1 MGFEFHLL
9 LERSRLV
16 RSAFVETIAKQFE
29 EVTDP
34 RANRGHNFPLIE
46 MIFVA
51 LCGAICDCNTWVDVS
66 KFGNAKLAW
75 FRKFLPFEF
84 GIPSHDTFGEIF
96 ARLDSVQFYAA
107 LQSWTT
113 QIAGSLKGE
122 VVAFDGKALRGSFDR
137 ASAKSALHSVSAW
150 VCGMKLCLGLKSVE
164 DKSNEIP
171 AVQELIDLLDLK
183 GAIVTADAMHCQVE
197 TAARI
202 VGKEADY
209 VLIAKGNQGSL
220 QAAIREALTE
230 AFEEE
235 NPRLRQCSATETNR
249 EREETRDVVVM
260 PVPKNSKVFSRWPEI
275 KTIGAILRT
284 REIDGQ
290 IEEWQSCFIT
300 SLPCTV
306 RKLRDIL
313 RSHWSIENSQHYIL
327 DVTFTEDSSRIRK
340 GTGPEISS
348 VFRRLALTILQQDTS
363 IKGSIRGKRKVCG
376 WNEDAF
382 ERLLAGF
389 PDV

>member
-1 MGFEFHLL
+1 MA
-9 LERSRLV
+9 
-16 RSAFVETIAKQFE
+16 SAFVETITNHFE

-34 RANRGHNFPLIE
+34 RANRGLNYPLIE
-46 MIFVA
+46 MVFVA
-51 LCGAICDCNTWVDVS
+51 LCGAICDCNSWVDVS
-66 KFGNAKLAW
+66 KFGNAKLVW

-84 GIPSHDTFGEIF
+84 GIPSHDTFSEIF

-113 QIAGSLKGE
+113 SIAGSLQGQT
-122 VVAFDGKALRGSFDR
+122 VAFDGKTLRGSFDH

-171 AVQELIDLLDLK
+171 AVQQLIDLLDLK
-183 GAIVTADAMHCQVE
+183 GAIITADAMHCQVD
-197 TAARI
+197 TAAKI
-202 VGKEADY
+202 VDKEADY
-209 VLIAKGNQGSL
+209 VLIAKGNQESL
-220 QAAIREALTE
+220 QLEIRETLVN
-230 AFEEE
+230 AFEEK

-249 EREETRDVVVM
+249 GREETREVVVM

-275 KTIGAILRT
+275 KTIGAIHRS
-284 REIDGQ
+284 REIGGKL
-290 IEEWQSCFIT
+290 EEWQECFIS
-300 SLPCTV
+300 SLPCGV

-376 WNEDAF
+376 WDESAF

-389 PDV
+389 SEV